1 MRDINLDGGE
11 ITIIKALGIGGAE
24 MSGATLRSQLPMF
37 EESEVAELVKGL
49 IAVGYVNCDKQAL
62 RGDEEFREARFQVNS
77 GYAKELREALD
88 PQPKKVSRRVRRE

>member
-11 ITIIKALGIGGAE
+11 VTIIKALGIGGSE
-24 MSGATLRSQLPMF
+24 VSGAALIDQLPMF
-37 EESEVAELVKGL
+37 EETELAEMLKGL
-49 IAVGYVNCDKQAL
+49 IAVGYVNCDKAAL
-62 RGDEEFREARFQVNS
+62 RSDDEFREARFQVNS